1 MTRSITLYLKDILRA
16 INEIEEFMKDM
27 PYDDFS
33 QDIKAIRAVTMNFII
48 IGEPSKQIPRET
60 RAQYDIPWTKI
71 IGMRNILTNDYPQT
85 DVEIVW
91 KTAKNRLP
99 ALKEAV
105 DALMEN
111 ENSKKRVKLGK
122 E

>member
-60 RAQYDIPWTKI
+60 RA
-71 IGMRNILTNDYPQT
+71 
-85 DVEIVW
+85 
-91 KTAKNRLP
+91 
-99 ALKEAV
+99 
-105 DALMEN
+105 
-111 ENSKKRVKLGK
+111 
-122 E
+122 